1 MIDTYA
7 IRESRIHVQ
16 LKPQDVLVVLKLAS
30 MRGRGDSTYVALGE
44 SLAMSAS
51 EVHAAIRRLAEARL
65 VSDEGQEVRLGAL
78 RNFLV
83 HGVPYVFPARAKE
96 VTRGIPTAWAAPVMQ
111 NAVQSGDQL
120 PPVWP
125 DPKAS
130 TQGVAVRP
138 LYASAPRASERDDQL
153 YSLLALVD
161 VLRLGRARERA
172 IAERKLAE
180 LLPSHG

>member
-1 MIDTYA
+1 MN
-7 IRESRIHVQ
+7 
-16 LKPQDVLVVLKLAS
+16 LKPQDVVVVLKLAS
-30 MRGRGDSTYVALGE
+30 MGGRDDVPYA
-44 SLAMSAS
+44 SLAADLGMSAS
-51 EVHAAIRRLAEARL
+51 EVHSAIRRLAEARL
-65 VSDEGQEVRLGAL
+65 VNDAGQEVRLNAL

-96 VTRGIPTAWAAPVMQ
+96 VTRGVPTGWAAPVMSK
-111 NAVQSGDQL
+111 AVESGDQL

-125 DPKAS
+125 DPNGS

-138 LYASAPRASERDDQL
+138 LYASVPHAAEKDDRL

-161 VLRLGRARERA
+161 VFRLGRARERA
-172 IAERKLAE
+172 IAERQLSE